1 MKTLQAPG
9 EDISLTCDSTKA
21 LLSGKLLNHRLIIF
35 VLFIISLMVSWKTF
49 GQNNI
54 NTLKIKNN
62 KELQEFF
69 RYTTDR
75 VPLMCGHRGG
85 AMIGYPEN
93 CISTFEHT
101 LTKMHAFFEVDPRL
115 TKDSM
120 IVIMHDATLD
130 RTTNGTGKIAD
141 YTWEE
146 LKKLRLKDPEGN
158 VTDNHI
164 PLLEDILI
172 WAKGKTVLMLDK
184 KDVPVPML
192 LKLIETEHA
201 EDRILIST
209 YAPEEAKFYYE
220 RNPKLMFEAFIKTEE
235 AMREYEATGVPWKN
249 IVAYLSQPG
258 GRKSLM
264 EQLHSKYV
272 MCIIYT
278 TPAFEKIKDDKERLS
293 AYPQLIRNGA
303 DIILSDRVFE
313 VEETI
318 CPLRPLK
325 SSKQRFFSGK

>member
-1 MKTLQAPG
+1 MFT
-9 EDISLTCDSTKA
+9 
-21 LLSGKLLNHRLIIF
+21 
-35 VLFIISLMVSWKTF
+35 LFIFCLLASSKTF
-49 GQNNI
+49 SQNNL
-54 NTLKIKNN
+54 NTLKINNN
-62 KELQEFF
+62 KELQKFF

-85 AMIGYPEN
+85 AIKGYPEN

-130 RTTNGTGKIAD
+130 RTTNGSGKIAD

-146 LKKLRLKDPEGN
+146 LKKLRLKDPEGH
-158 VTDNHI
+158 VTDNRI
-164 PLLEDILI
+164 PLLEDILV
-172 WAKGKTVLMLDK
+172 WAKGKTVFMLDK
-184 KDVPVPML
+184 KNVPMPML
-192 LKLIETEHA
+192 LKLIERVHA
-201 EDRILIST
+201 ENCILISS
-209 YAPEEAKFYYE
+209 YAPDEAKFYYE

-235 AMREYEATGVPWKN
+235 TMLEYEATGVPWKN
-249 IVAYLSQPG
+249 IIAYLSQPG
-258 GRKSLM
+258 GKKSLM
-264 EQLHSKYV
+264 DQLHSKSV

-293 AYPQLIRNGA
+293 SYPQLICNGA
-303 DIILSDRVFE
+303 DILLSDRVFE

-318 CPLRPLK
+318 RPLNPVK
-325 SSKQRFFSGK
+325 SSKQRFFSNK